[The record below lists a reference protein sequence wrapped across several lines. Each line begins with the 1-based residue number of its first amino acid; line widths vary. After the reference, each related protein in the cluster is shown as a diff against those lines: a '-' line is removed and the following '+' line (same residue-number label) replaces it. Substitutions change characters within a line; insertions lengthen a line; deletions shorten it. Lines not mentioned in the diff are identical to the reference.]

1 MVFLFPLNFLPSL
14 LGLKSTLE
22 TPEKDLRGLPV
33 SSPFEHLFPDLG
45 PGGNGGP
52 GALHPQL
59 KLYCLPFLFQHFSPK
74 LLQSGFSPLHFKE
87 TTLFKVTSDLRI
99 ANPTLR
105 SQCTTTS
112 DLWAAICTNAQ
123 SLLFRHF
130 LHLDSRTYL
139 SCASASSLTIFFPVS
154 FIFWVSKC
162 FSLVYI
168 HLLPRWSLTRPL
180 TTTDNTPIYI
190 SSQDLCSRRQA
201 RISNRLLGIST
212 WISTRPL
219 KLPCLKLNSLSPPQ
233 STLPECSPA
242 QEIQPA
248 FF

>member
-1 MVFLFPLNFLPSL
+1 MLPTIPLPAFLTKTPAIRFLSPPLQRNDSFQSHQWLAHCKPNTSFSVYHHIRPMSSNLHKCSISSL
-14 LGLKSTLE
+14 QAFSAFGLQ
-22 TPEKDLRGLPV
+22 D
-33 SSPFEHLFPDLG
+33 
-45 PGGNGGP
+45 
-52 GALHPQL
+52 
-59 KLYCLPFLFQHFSPK
+59 LPFLCF
-74 LLQSGFSPLHFKE
+74 
-87 TTLFKVTSDLRI
+87 
-99 ANPTLR
+99 
-105 SQCTTTS
+105 C
-112 DLWAAICTNAQ
+112 
-123 SLLFRHF
+123 F
-130 LHLDSRTYL
+130 LTDH
-139 SCASASSLTIFFPVS
+139 FFPVS

-233 STLPECSPA
+233 SALPECSPA